1 MASGDNVDVI
11 EVVETTSFPV
21 PAQPTVD
28 HLRPE
33 QSTVEEDYKSIGEK
47 ITSFDSSVVQ
57 HGTTG
62 GKTLVGVSRNK
73 SERERKIGHRRVGVG
88 GEITY
93 KKIQTTQIMGS
104 IQLGIQHAV
113 GGLASKPERDLLMQD
128 FMTVETTNFPS
139 EGSNHTPAHH
149 FSEFKFKNYAPI
161 AFRYFR
167 DLFGIQPD
175 DFLMS
180 MCSAPLRELSNPGAS
195 GSIFYLTD
203 DDEFIIKTVQHKE
216 GEFLQTLLP
225 GYYMNLN
232 QNPRTLL
239 PKFFGLYCYRCNS
252 KNVRLIAMNNLL
264 PSSVK
269 LHQKY
274 DLKGSTYKRKASK
287 TERSKSSPTYK
298 DLDFIEHHPE
308 GIFLEADTYGALVK
322 TIQRDCRVLESF
334 KIMDYS
340 LLVGIHNLDQAVK
353 EKAQEQ
359 RLSAS
364 ADEEIDEM
372 GGESDGFIQSE
383 REKQKEDRIGAA
395 ALNRSRSINRQRLV
409 AHSTA
414 MESIQ
419 AESEPIDEE
428 DDVPSGGI
436 PARNARGER
445 LLLFLGIIDI
455 LQSYRL
461 KKKLEHTWKSM
472 IHDGDTVSVH
482 RPGFYAQRFQDFMA
496 KTVFKKIPSLDLP
509 EIKGNHRKFRNLVT
523 SYIALKHSP
532 SKRKSISRPLRPL
545 EGDFDSTAV
554 AATGG
559 STMHATS
566 PTKAVSPPDP
576 AISATNVAASVPI
589 APSPPVNLAAGPL
602 SPPPLTLATG
612 QGPHHEHP
620 PGAAPTVKVTSY
632 PAVLK
637 GRSAASPPNP
647 NLVPSGKIPPP
658 VPPRGTGASRTARS
672 SEDHR
677 AASTAASTT
686 SSVTSSRG
694 DEAAIIT
701 RYRLHDSSCDL
712 HRSLLSDHSCTS
724 TSITTAKTVASTI
737 TAATSIKTT
746 SATSNALHA
755 HTSTSNTCRVTDRDR
770 IGGEAGRIR
779 LMDSIQH
786 WHTQELDEDEEE
798 FVSVVKIEDAYFIK
812 TSLHPLRPDRGIRR
826 SSHLKD
832 FNETGN
838 DNYEVSK
845 KGTEKRGDTKT
856 DHLAKFTYFLNP
868 SSRADLMNYKMSRKD
883 KKYSETYYERV
894 KRKQKN
900 LEASITTVSHLR
912 KPVEDARTHHIHTS
926 YMEAAEEWTN
936 YNQKI
941 LKFASIKKDSILLQ
955 KIREK
960 SKRRKRIAPEPS
972 MKKRTSKRET
982 FNGNLAEIEKTDAK
996 RENEKLSLK
1005 MSSLG
1010 NKSGYQIQEKSNKN
1024 DTGFTSK
1031 RKESAIR
1038 CDETKQNC
1046 PSGRD
1051 NNYLDK
1057 KKNISKN
1064 INDEQ
1069 INNTG
1074 GFKGIF
1080 ANSYKAE
1087 NMEDRIV
1094 HEGISKFDR
1103 QANERF
1109 KKYKNESP
1117 KSDCKSCDG
1126 NSYFREEESS
1136 FDIKKTNSKD
1146 VKQDKLLN
1154 TIKREEFIFSSFE
1167 NDIRSRNSDVLKCS
1181 VFEKVKNFEKI
1192 KMDVRGKTKDAR
1204 REVHLDNLNYGNEID
1219 AIKRKF
1225 ALPVNEIRLNQEE
1238 EKIVLKGRL
1247 INTDVKH
1254 KRQTFKSLSSSH
1266 CDNLSFNSEFGML
1279 KPNVSFLHTYR
1290 KTRSFTC
1297 GTLPSTCSTPPP
1309 PFDDA
1314 VRSNDQTL
1322 ASGGHLQQGSATPI
1336 LTSNLF
1342 STHSKQNKVV
1352 HHVTLTKTYHDT
1364 VSISD
1369 VHLESSGSG
1378 SGSGGRETKSSLSV
1392 ESGGSSSRGGGG
1404 LTWTP
1409 PAGSAEGSTPTW
1421 TEGTPS
1427 FTESSSSGDIGK
1439 LLYALNIYYGS

>member
-11 EVVETTSFPV
+11 EVVETSFTG
-21 PAQPTVD
+21 PAQATED
-28 HLRPE
+28 HLRSE
-33 QSTVEEDYKSIGEK
+33 QAADEDNKSTGDKV
-47 ITSFDSSVVQ
+47 TALDSAAIQ
-57 HGTTG
+57 HGIAG
-62 GKTLVGVSRNK
+62 PKTPVGVSRNK

-252 KNVRLIAMNNLL
+252 KNVRLVAMNNLL

-298 DLDFIEHHPE
+298 DLDFMEHHAE
-308 GIFLEADTYGALVK
+308 GIFLEADTYSALVK

-340 LLVGIHNLDQAVK
+340 LLVGIHNLDQAAR
-353 EKAQEQ
+353 EKTQEQ

-364 ADEEIDEM
+364 ADEEVAEV
-372 GGESDGFIQSE
+372 GGETAGFLQAE
-383 REKQKEDRIGAA
+383 RERDREDRVGAS

-428 DDVPSGGI
+428 DDVPSPGGI

-461 KKKLEHTWKSM
+461 KKKLEHTLKSM

-532 SKRKSISRPLRPL
+532 SKRKSITRPLRPL
-545 EGDFDSTAV
+545 DGDFDSTAV
-554 AATGG
+554 PTTGS

-566 PTKAVSPPDP
+566 PTKA
-576 AISATNVAASVPI
+576 
-589 APSPPVNLAAGPL
+589 G
-602 SPPPLTLATG
+602 
-612 QGPHHEHP
+612 
-620 PGAAPTVKVTSY
+620 
-632 PAVLK
+632 
-637 GRSAASPPNP
+637 
-647 NLVPSGKIPPP
+647 
-658 VPPRGTGASRTARS
+658 
-672 SEDHR
+672 
-677 AASTAASTT
+677 
-686 SSVTSSRG
+686 
-694 DEAAIIT
+694 
-701 RYRLHDSSCDL
+701 
-712 HRSLLSDHSCTS
+712 
-724 TSITTAKTVASTI
+724 
-737 TAATSIKTT
+737 
-746 SATSNALHA
+746 
-755 HTSTSNTCRVTDRDR
+755 
-770 IGGEAGRIR
+770 
-779 LMDSIQH
+779 
-786 WHTQELDEDEEE
+786 
-798 FVSVVKIEDAYFIK
+798 
-812 TSLHPLRPDRGIRR
+812 
-826 SSHLKD
+826 
-832 FNETGN
+832 
-838 DNYEVSK
+838 
-845 KGTEKRGDTKT
+845 
-856 DHLAKFTYFLNP
+856 
-868 SSRADLMNYKMSRKD
+868 
-883 KKYSETYYERV
+883 
-894 KRKQKN
+894 
-900 LEASITTVSHLR
+900 
-912 KPVEDARTHHIHTS
+912 
-926 YMEAAEEWTN
+926 
-936 YNQKI
+936 
-941 LKFASIKKDSILLQ
+941 
-955 KIREK
+955 
-960 SKRRKRIAPEPS
+960 
-972 MKKRTSKRET
+972 
-982 FNGNLAEIEKTDAK
+982 
-996 RENEKLSLK
+996 
-1005 MSSLG
+1005 
-1010 NKSGYQIQEKSNKN
+1010 
-1024 DTGFTSK
+1024 
-1031 RKESAIR
+1031 
-1038 CDETKQNC
+1038 
-1046 PSGRD
+1046 
-1051 NNYLDK
+1051 
-1057 KKNISKN
+1057 
-1064 INDEQ
+1064 
-1069 INNTG
+1069 
-1074 GFKGIF
+1074 
-1080 ANSYKAE
+1080 
-1087 NMEDRIV
+1087 
-1094 HEGISKFDR
+1094 
-1103 QANERF
+1103 
-1109 KKYKNESP
+1109 
-1117 KSDCKSCDG
+1117 
-1126 NSYFREEESS
+1126 
-1136 FDIKKTNSKD
+1136 
-1146 VKQDKLLN
+1146 
-1154 TIKREEFIFSSFE
+1154 
-1167 NDIRSRNSDVLKCS
+1167 
-1181 VFEKVKNFEKI
+1181 
-1192 KMDVRGKTKDAR
+1192 
-1204 REVHLDNLNYGNEID
+1204 
-1219 AIKRKF
+1219 
-1225 ALPVNEIRLNQEE
+1225 
-1238 EKIVLKGRL
+1238 
-1247 INTDVKH
+1247 
-1254 KRQTFKSLSSSH
+1254 
-1266 CDNLSFNSEFGML
+1266 
-1279 KPNVSFLHTYR
+1279 
-1290 KTRSFTC
+1290 

-1322 ASGGHLQQGSATPI
+1322 ASGGQLQQGTPTTI
-1336 LTSNLF
+1336 LTSSL
-1342 STHSKQNKVV
+1342 SSAQSKQNKVV
-1352 HHVTLTKTYHDT
+1352 HHVTLTKTYHDA

-1392 ESGGSSSRGGGG
+1392 ESGSSSRGGGG

-1427 FTESSSSGDIGK
+1427 YTESSSSGDAGCPTTPIRGSQRQDDGGRTTATVEE
-1439 LLYALNIYYGS
+1439 ALASLTTEMRRTSNNAKDLAEQRASLSVYRQVRTSFKRASTNHVSLIRSVQRALTIQRREA

>member
-11 EVVETTSFPV
+11 EVVETSFTGPV
-21 PAQPTVD
+21 QATED

-33 QSTVEEDYKSIGEK
+33 QYADEDNKSTGDKVTTLDN
-47 ITSFDSSVVQ
+47 SVVQ
-57 HGTTG
+57 HGTIG
-62 GKTLVGVSRNK
+62 PKTSSGVSRNK

-252 KNVRLIAMNNLL
+252 KNVRLVAMNNLL

-287 TERSKSSPTYK
+287 LERSKNSPTYK
-298 DLDFIEHHPE
+298 DLDFMEHHPE
-308 GIFLEADTYGALVK
+308 GIFLEADTYNALVK

-340 LLVGIHNLDQAVK
+340 LLVGIHNLDQAAR
-353 EKAQEQ
+353 EKTQEQ
-359 RLSAS
+359 RLLTSA
-364 ADEEIDEM
+364 EEEVGEV
-372 GGESDGFIQSE
+372 GGESAGFIQAE
-383 REKQKEDRIGAA
+383 RDDRIGAS

-428 DDVPSGGI
+428 DDVPSPGGI

-523 SYIALKHSP
+523 SYIVFAQTLKHSP
-532 SKRKSISRPLRPL
+532 SKRKSITRPLRPL
-545 EGDFDSTAV
+545 DGDFDSTAV
-554 AATGG
+554 PTTGT

-566 PTKAVSPPDP
+566 PTKA
-576 AISATNVAASVPI
+576 
-589 APSPPVNLAAGPL
+589 G
-602 SPPPLTLATG
+602 
-612 QGPHHEHP
+612 
-620 PGAAPTVKVTSY
+620 
-632 PAVLK
+632 
-637 GRSAASPPNP
+637 
-647 NLVPSGKIPPP
+647 
-658 VPPRGTGASRTARS
+658 
-672 SEDHR
+672 
-677 AASTAASTT
+677 
-686 SSVTSSRG
+686 
-694 DEAAIIT
+694 
-701 RYRLHDSSCDL
+701 
-712 HRSLLSDHSCTS
+712 
-724 TSITTAKTVASTI
+724 
-737 TAATSIKTT
+737 
-746 SATSNALHA
+746 
-755 HTSTSNTCRVTDRDR
+755 
-770 IGGEAGRIR
+770 
-779 LMDSIQH
+779 
-786 WHTQELDEDEEE
+786 
-798 FVSVVKIEDAYFIK
+798 
-812 TSLHPLRPDRGIRR
+812 
-826 SSHLKD
+826 
-832 FNETGN
+832 
-838 DNYEVSK
+838 
-845 KGTEKRGDTKT
+845 
-856 DHLAKFTYFLNP
+856 
-868 SSRADLMNYKMSRKD
+868 
-883 KKYSETYYERV
+883 
-894 KRKQKN
+894 
-900 LEASITTVSHLR
+900 
-912 KPVEDARTHHIHTS
+912 
-926 YMEAAEEWTN
+926 
-936 YNQKI
+936 
-941 LKFASIKKDSILLQ
+941 
-955 KIREK
+955 
-960 SKRRKRIAPEPS
+960 
-972 MKKRTSKRET
+972 
-982 FNGNLAEIEKTDAK
+982 
-996 RENEKLSLK
+996 
-1005 MSSLG
+1005 
-1010 NKSGYQIQEKSNKN
+1010 
-1024 DTGFTSK
+1024 
-1031 RKESAIR
+1031 
-1038 CDETKQNC
+1038 
-1046 PSGRD
+1046 
-1051 NNYLDK
+1051 
-1057 KKNISKN
+1057 
-1064 INDEQ
+1064 
-1069 INNTG
+1069 
-1074 GFKGIF
+1074 
-1080 ANSYKAE
+1080 
-1087 NMEDRIV
+1087 
-1094 HEGISKFDR
+1094 
-1103 QANERF
+1103 
-1109 KKYKNESP
+1109 
-1117 KSDCKSCDG
+1117 
-1126 NSYFREEESS
+1126 
-1136 FDIKKTNSKD
+1136 
-1146 VKQDKLLN
+1146 
-1154 TIKREEFIFSSFE
+1154 
-1167 NDIRSRNSDVLKCS
+1167 
-1181 VFEKVKNFEKI
+1181 
-1192 KMDVRGKTKDAR
+1192 
-1204 REVHLDNLNYGNEID
+1204 
-1219 AIKRKF
+1219 
-1225 ALPVNEIRLNQEE
+1225 
-1238 EKIVLKGRL
+1238 
-1247 INTDVKH
+1247 
-1254 KRQTFKSLSSSH
+1254 
-1266 CDNLSFNSEFGML
+1266 
-1279 KPNVSFLHTYR
+1279 
-1290 KTRSFTC
+1290 

-1322 ASGGHLQQGSATPI
+1322 ASGGQLQQGAPTTMLASS
-1336 LTSNLF
+1336 L
-1342 STHSKQNKVV
+1342 STAQSKQNKVV
-1352 HHVTLTKTYHDT
+1352 HHVTLTKTYHDA

-1392 ESGGSSSRGGGG
+1392 ESGGSSRGGGG
-1404 LTWTP
+1404 FTWTP

-1427 FTESSSSGDIGK
+1427 FTESSSSGDAGWSTTPIRGRQDDGGRIATTVEE
-1439 LLYALNIYYGS
+1439 ALASLTTEMKETNNIAKGLVEQRRSFSSYTRVRTSFKRGGTNGSIIRSLQRVLSVQRREP

>member
-21 PAQPTVD
+21 PTQPAVD

-33 QSTVEEDYKSIGEK
+33 QSIVEEDYKSTGEK
-47 ITSFDSSVVQ
+47 ITAFDSSIVQ

-62 GKTLVGVSRNK
+62 GKAPAGVSRNK

-128 FMTVETTNFPS
+128 FMTVETTNFPH

-252 KNVRLIAMNNLL
+252 KNVRLVAMNNLL

-287 TERSKSSPTYK
+287 GERSKSSPTYK

-340 LLVGIHNLDQAVK
+340 LLVGIHNLDQAAK

-364 ADEEIDEM
+364 ADEEIDET

-383 REKQKEDRIGAA
+383 REKQREDRIGAA

-445 LLLFLGIIDI
+445 LLLFLGVIDI

-545 EGDFDSTAV
+545 EGDFDST
-554 AATGG
+554 G
-559 STMHATS
+559 
-566 PTKAVSPPDP
+566 
-576 AISATNVAASVPI
+576 
-589 APSPPVNLAAGPL
+589 
-602 SPPPLTLATG
+602 
-612 QGPHHEHP
+612 
-620 PGAAPTVKVTSY
+620 
-632 PAVLK
+632 
-637 GRSAASPPNP
+637 
-647 NLVPSGKIPPP
+647 
-658 VPPRGTGASRTARS
+658 
-672 SEDHR
+672 
-677 AASTAASTT
+677 
-686 SSVTSSRG
+686 
-694 DEAAIIT
+694 
-701 RYRLHDSSCDL
+701 
-712 HRSLLSDHSCTS
+712 
-724 TSITTAKTVASTI
+724 
-737 TAATSIKTT
+737 
-746 SATSNALHA
+746 
-755 HTSTSNTCRVTDRDR
+755 
-770 IGGEAGRIR
+770 
-779 LMDSIQH
+779 
-786 WHTQELDEDEEE
+786 
-798 FVSVVKIEDAYFIK
+798 
-812 TSLHPLRPDRGIRR
+812 
-826 SSHLKD
+826 
-832 FNETGN
+832 
-838 DNYEVSK
+838 
-845 KGTEKRGDTKT
+845 
-856 DHLAKFTYFLNP
+856 
-868 SSRADLMNYKMSRKD
+868 
-883 KKYSETYYERV
+883 
-894 KRKQKN
+894 
-900 LEASITTVSHLR
+900 
-912 KPVEDARTHHIHTS
+912 
-926 YMEAAEEWTN
+926 
-936 YNQKI
+936 
-941 LKFASIKKDSILLQ
+941 
-955 KIREK
+955 
-960 SKRRKRIAPEPS
+960 
-972 MKKRTSKRET
+972 
-982 FNGNLAEIEKTDAK
+982 
-996 RENEKLSLK
+996 
-1005 MSSLG
+1005 
-1010 NKSGYQIQEKSNKN
+1010 
-1024 DTGFTSK
+1024 
-1031 RKESAIR
+1031 
-1038 CDETKQNC
+1038 
-1046 PSGRD
+1046 
-1051 NNYLDK
+1051 
-1057 KKNISKN
+1057 
-1064 INDEQ
+1064 
-1069 INNTG
+1069 
-1074 GFKGIF
+1074 
-1080 ANSYKAE
+1080 
-1087 NMEDRIV
+1087 
-1094 HEGISKFDR
+1094 
-1103 QANERF
+1103 
-1109 KKYKNESP
+1109 
-1117 KSDCKSCDG
+1117 
-1126 NSYFREEESS
+1126 
-1136 FDIKKTNSKD
+1136 
-1146 VKQDKLLN
+1146 
-1154 TIKREEFIFSSFE
+1154 
-1167 NDIRSRNSDVLKCS
+1167 
-1181 VFEKVKNFEKI
+1181 
-1192 KMDVRGKTKDAR
+1192 
-1204 REVHLDNLNYGNEID
+1204 
-1219 AIKRKF
+1219 
-1225 ALPVNEIRLNQEE
+1225 
-1238 EKIVLKGRL
+1238 
-1247 INTDVKH
+1247 
-1254 KRQTFKSLSSSH
+1254 
-1266 CDNLSFNSEFGML
+1266 
-1279 KPNVSFLHTYR
+1279 
-1290 KTRSFTC
+1290 

-1322 ASGGHLQQGSATPI
+1322 ASGGHLQQGGATTILASSLSSA
-1336 LTSNLF
+1336 
-1342 STHSKQNKVV
+1342 HSKQNKVV

-1378 SGSGGRETKSSLSV
+1378 SGSGGRETRSSLSV

-1427 FTESSSSGDIGK
+1427 FTESSSSGDIGCPTTPIK
-1439 LLYALNIYYGS
+1439 GNQRQDDGGRIAATVEEALASLTTEMRRTSEGGQHQLEQSTTFSLYRHIRTSLKRGSVNHVAIMRNMQRALNIRRAP

>member
-11 EVVETTSFPV
+11 EVVETSFSG
-21 PAQPTVD
+21 PAQATED

-33 QSTVEEDYKSIGEK
+33 QYADEDSKSTGDKVTTFE
-47 ITSFDSSVVQ
+47 SSVNQ

-62 GKTLVGVSRNK
+62 PKTPVGVSRNK

-252 KNVRLIAMNNLL
+252 KNVRLVAMNNLL

-287 TERSKSSPTYK
+287 SERSKSSPTYK
-298 DLDFIEHHPE
+298 DLDFMEHHPE
-308 GIFLEADTYGALVK
+308 GIFLEADTYSALVK

-340 LLVGIHNLDQAVK
+340 LLVGLHNLDQAAR

-364 ADEEIDEM
+364 AEEEVGEV
-372 GGESDGFIQSE
+372 GGESTALTQAEKE
-383 REKQKEDRIGAA
+383 REREDRIGAS

-428 DDVPSGGI
+428 DDVPSPGGI

-496 KTVFKKIPSLDLP
+496 KTVFKKIPSP
-509 EIKGNHRKFRNLVT
+509 
-523 SYIALKHSP
+523 LKHSP
-532 SKRKSISRPLRPL
+532 SKRKSITRPLRPL
-545 EGDFDSTAV
+545 DGDFDST
-554 AATGG
+554 G
-559 STMHATS
+559 
-566 PTKAVSPPDP
+566 
-576 AISATNVAASVPI
+576 
-589 APSPPVNLAAGPL
+589 
-602 SPPPLTLATG
+602 
-612 QGPHHEHP
+612 
-620 PGAAPTVKVTSY
+620 
-632 PAVLK
+632 
-637 GRSAASPPNP
+637 
-647 NLVPSGKIPPP
+647 
-658 VPPRGTGASRTARS
+658 
-672 SEDHR
+672 
-677 AASTAASTT
+677 
-686 SSVTSSRG
+686 
-694 DEAAIIT
+694 
-701 RYRLHDSSCDL
+701 
-712 HRSLLSDHSCTS
+712 
-724 TSITTAKTVASTI
+724 
-737 TAATSIKTT
+737 
-746 SATSNALHA
+746 
-755 HTSTSNTCRVTDRDR
+755 
-770 IGGEAGRIR
+770 
-779 LMDSIQH
+779 
-786 WHTQELDEDEEE
+786 
-798 FVSVVKIEDAYFIK
+798 
-812 TSLHPLRPDRGIRR
+812 
-826 SSHLKD
+826 
-832 FNETGN
+832 
-838 DNYEVSK
+838 
-845 KGTEKRGDTKT
+845 
-856 DHLAKFTYFLNP
+856 
-868 SSRADLMNYKMSRKD
+868 
-883 KKYSETYYERV
+883 
-894 KRKQKN
+894 
-900 LEASITTVSHLR
+900 
-912 KPVEDARTHHIHTS
+912 
-926 YMEAAEEWTN
+926 
-936 YNQKI
+936 
-941 LKFASIKKDSILLQ
+941 
-955 KIREK
+955 
-960 SKRRKRIAPEPS
+960 
-972 MKKRTSKRET
+972 
-982 FNGNLAEIEKTDAK
+982 
-996 RENEKLSLK
+996 
-1005 MSSLG
+1005 
-1010 NKSGYQIQEKSNKN
+1010 
-1024 DTGFTSK
+1024 
-1031 RKESAIR
+1031 
-1038 CDETKQNC
+1038 
-1046 PSGRD
+1046 
-1051 NNYLDK
+1051 
-1057 KKNISKN
+1057 
-1064 INDEQ
+1064 
-1069 INNTG
+1069 
-1074 GFKGIF
+1074 
-1080 ANSYKAE
+1080 
-1087 NMEDRIV
+1087 
-1094 HEGISKFDR
+1094 
-1103 QANERF
+1103 
-1109 KKYKNESP
+1109 
-1117 KSDCKSCDG
+1117 
-1126 NSYFREEESS
+1126 
-1136 FDIKKTNSKD
+1136 
-1146 VKQDKLLN
+1146 
-1154 TIKREEFIFSSFE
+1154 
-1167 NDIRSRNSDVLKCS
+1167 
-1181 VFEKVKNFEKI
+1181 
-1192 KMDVRGKTKDAR
+1192 
-1204 REVHLDNLNYGNEID
+1204 
-1219 AIKRKF
+1219 
-1225 ALPVNEIRLNQEE
+1225 
-1238 EKIVLKGRL
+1238 
-1247 INTDVKH
+1247 
-1254 KRQTFKSLSSSH
+1254 
-1266 CDNLSFNSEFGML
+1266 
-1279 KPNVSFLHTYR
+1279 
-1290 KTRSFTC
+1290 

-1322 ASGGHLQQGSATPI
+1322 ASGGQLQQGAPTTILASSLSSA
-1336 LTSNLF
+1336 
-1342 STHSKQNKVV
+1342 HSKQNKVV
-1352 HHVTLTKTYHDT
+1352 HHVTLTKTYHDA

-1392 ESGGSSSRGGGG
+1392 ESGGSSRGGGG

-1427 FTESSSSGDIGK
+1427 FTESSSSGDAGCPTTPIRGSQRHDDGGRIVATVEE
-1439 LLYALNIYYGS
+1439 ALASLTTEMKETNNTRNFVEQRRSLSKYGQVRASFKRASANHVSIMRNMQNVLRVQRREP

>member
-33 QSTVEEDYKSIGEK
+33 QSTVEEDYKLTGEK
-47 ITSFDSSVVQ
+47 ITAFDNSIIQ

-62 GKTLVGVSRNK
+62 GKIPVGVSRNK

-252 KNVRLIAMNNLL
+252 KNVRLVAMNNLL
-264 PSSVK
+264 PSFVK

-340 LLVGIHNLDQAVK
+340 LLVGIHNLDQAAK

-383 REKQKEDRIGAA
+383 REKQREDRIGAA

-545 EGDFDSTAV
+545 EGDFDST
-554 AATGG
+554 G
-559 STMHATS
+559 
-566 PTKAVSPPDP
+566 
-576 AISATNVAASVPI
+576 
-589 APSPPVNLAAGPL
+589 
-602 SPPPLTLATG
+602 
-612 QGPHHEHP
+612 
-620 PGAAPTVKVTSY
+620 
-632 PAVLK
+632 
-637 GRSAASPPNP
+637 
-647 NLVPSGKIPPP
+647 
-658 VPPRGTGASRTARS
+658 
-672 SEDHR
+672 
-677 AASTAASTT
+677 
-686 SSVTSSRG
+686 
-694 DEAAIIT
+694 
-701 RYRLHDSSCDL
+701 
-712 HRSLLSDHSCTS
+712 
-724 TSITTAKTVASTI
+724 
-737 TAATSIKTT
+737 
-746 SATSNALHA
+746 
-755 HTSTSNTCRVTDRDR
+755 
-770 IGGEAGRIR
+770 
-779 LMDSIQH
+779 
-786 WHTQELDEDEEE
+786 
-798 FVSVVKIEDAYFIK
+798 
-812 TSLHPLRPDRGIRR
+812 
-826 SSHLKD
+826 
-832 FNETGN
+832 
-838 DNYEVSK
+838 
-845 KGTEKRGDTKT
+845 
-856 DHLAKFTYFLNP
+856 
-868 SSRADLMNYKMSRKD
+868 
-883 KKYSETYYERV
+883 
-894 KRKQKN
+894 
-900 LEASITTVSHLR
+900 
-912 KPVEDARTHHIHTS
+912 
-926 YMEAAEEWTN
+926 
-936 YNQKI
+936 
-941 LKFASIKKDSILLQ
+941 
-955 KIREK
+955 
-960 SKRRKRIAPEPS
+960 
-972 MKKRTSKRET
+972 
-982 FNGNLAEIEKTDAK
+982 
-996 RENEKLSLK
+996 
-1005 MSSLG
+1005 
-1010 NKSGYQIQEKSNKN
+1010 
-1024 DTGFTSK
+1024 
-1031 RKESAIR
+1031 
-1038 CDETKQNC
+1038 
-1046 PSGRD
+1046 
-1051 NNYLDK
+1051 
-1057 KKNISKN
+1057 
-1064 INDEQ
+1064 
-1069 INNTG
+1069 
-1074 GFKGIF
+1074 
-1080 ANSYKAE
+1080 
-1087 NMEDRIV
+1087 
-1094 HEGISKFDR
+1094 
-1103 QANERF
+1103 
-1109 KKYKNESP
+1109 
-1117 KSDCKSCDG
+1117 
-1126 NSYFREEESS
+1126 
-1136 FDIKKTNSKD
+1136 
-1146 VKQDKLLN
+1146 
-1154 TIKREEFIFSSFE
+1154 
-1167 NDIRSRNSDVLKCS
+1167 
-1181 VFEKVKNFEKI
+1181 
-1192 KMDVRGKTKDAR
+1192 
-1204 REVHLDNLNYGNEID
+1204 
-1219 AIKRKF
+1219 
-1225 ALPVNEIRLNQEE
+1225 
-1238 EKIVLKGRL
+1238 
-1247 INTDVKH
+1247 
-1254 KRQTFKSLSSSH
+1254 
-1266 CDNLSFNSEFGML
+1266 
-1279 KPNVSFLHTYR
+1279 
-1290 KTRSFTC
+1290 

-1364 VSISD
+1364 VRKRRIISD

-1427 FTESSSSGDIGK
+1427 FTESSSSGDIGCPTTPIK
-1439 LLYALNIYYGS
+1439 GNQRQDDGGRIAATVEEALASLTTEMRRTSQDGQHQLEQSTSFSLYRQIRTSLKRGSSSHIAIMRNMQRALNIRRAP

>member
-11 EVVETTSFPV
+11 EVVETSFPV

-33 QSTVEEDYKSIGEK
+33 QSTIEEDYKSTGEK

-340 LLVGIHNLDQAVK
+340 LLVGIHNLDQAAK

-496 KTVFKKIPSLDLP
+496 KTVFKKIPSP
-509 EIKGNHRKFRNLVT
+509 
-523 SYIALKHSP
+523 LKHSP

-545 EGDFDSTAV
+545 EGDFDST
-554 AATGG
+554 G
-559 STMHATS
+559 
-566 PTKAVSPPDP
+566 
-576 AISATNVAASVPI
+576 
-589 APSPPVNLAAGPL
+589 
-602 SPPPLTLATG
+602 
-612 QGPHHEHP
+612 
-620 PGAAPTVKVTSY
+620 
-632 PAVLK
+632 
-637 GRSAASPPNP
+637 
-647 NLVPSGKIPPP
+647 
-658 VPPRGTGASRTARS
+658 
-672 SEDHR
+672 
-677 AASTAASTT
+677 
-686 SSVTSSRG
+686 
-694 DEAAIIT
+694 
-701 RYRLHDSSCDL
+701 
-712 HRSLLSDHSCTS
+712 
-724 TSITTAKTVASTI
+724 
-737 TAATSIKTT
+737 
-746 SATSNALHA
+746 
-755 HTSTSNTCRVTDRDR
+755 
-770 IGGEAGRIR
+770 
-779 LMDSIQH
+779 
-786 WHTQELDEDEEE
+786 
-798 FVSVVKIEDAYFIK
+798 
-812 TSLHPLRPDRGIRR
+812 
-826 SSHLKD
+826 
-832 FNETGN
+832 
-838 DNYEVSK
+838 
-845 KGTEKRGDTKT
+845 
-856 DHLAKFTYFLNP
+856 
-868 SSRADLMNYKMSRKD
+868 
-883 KKYSETYYERV
+883 
-894 KRKQKN
+894 
-900 LEASITTVSHLR
+900 
-912 KPVEDARTHHIHTS
+912 
-926 YMEAAEEWTN
+926 
-936 YNQKI
+936 
-941 LKFASIKKDSILLQ
+941 
-955 KIREK
+955 
-960 SKRRKRIAPEPS
+960 
-972 MKKRTSKRET
+972 
-982 FNGNLAEIEKTDAK
+982 
-996 RENEKLSLK
+996 
-1005 MSSLG
+1005 
-1010 NKSGYQIQEKSNKN
+1010 
-1024 DTGFTSK
+1024 
-1031 RKESAIR
+1031 
-1038 CDETKQNC
+1038 
-1046 PSGRD
+1046 
-1051 NNYLDK
+1051 
-1057 KKNISKN
+1057 
-1064 INDEQ
+1064 
-1069 INNTG
+1069 
-1074 GFKGIF
+1074 
-1080 ANSYKAE
+1080 
-1087 NMEDRIV
+1087 
-1094 HEGISKFDR
+1094 
-1103 QANERF
+1103 
-1109 KKYKNESP
+1109 
-1117 KSDCKSCDG
+1117 
-1126 NSYFREEESS
+1126 
-1136 FDIKKTNSKD
+1136 
-1146 VKQDKLLN
+1146 
-1154 TIKREEFIFSSFE
+1154 
-1167 NDIRSRNSDVLKCS
+1167 
-1181 VFEKVKNFEKI
+1181 
-1192 KMDVRGKTKDAR
+1192 
-1204 REVHLDNLNYGNEID
+1204 
-1219 AIKRKF
+1219 
-1225 ALPVNEIRLNQEE
+1225 
-1238 EKIVLKGRL
+1238 
-1247 INTDVKH
+1247 
-1254 KRQTFKSLSSSH
+1254 
-1266 CDNLSFNSEFGML
+1266 
-1279 KPNVSFLHTYR
+1279 
-1290 KTRSFTC
+1290 

-1314 VRSNDQTL
+1314 VHSNDQTL
-1322 ASGGHLQQGSATPI
+1322 ASGGHLQQSGATPI

-1427 FTESSSSGDIGK
+1427 FTESSSSGDIGCPTTPIK
-1439 LLYALNIYYGS
+1439 GNQRQDDGGRIAATVEEALASLTTEMRRTSQGEQHQLEQSTSFSLYRQIRTSLKRGSLNHVVIMRNMQRALNIRRAS